1 MWMFI
6 DCLKCCFYLLKNLSK
21 AMERIESGG
30 ANDFIDVWL
39 ITLYIRSIF
48 QWKLNLKSGA

>member
-1 MWMFI
+1 MFI

-30 ANDFIDVWL
+30 ASDLIDV
-39 ITLYIRSIF
+39 
-48 QWKLNLKSGA
+48 

>member
-30 ANDFIDVWL
+30 ANDLIDVWL
-39 ITLYIRSIF
+39 KNKYYIYIEYF
-48 QWKLNLKSGA
+48 LNWLEVIG